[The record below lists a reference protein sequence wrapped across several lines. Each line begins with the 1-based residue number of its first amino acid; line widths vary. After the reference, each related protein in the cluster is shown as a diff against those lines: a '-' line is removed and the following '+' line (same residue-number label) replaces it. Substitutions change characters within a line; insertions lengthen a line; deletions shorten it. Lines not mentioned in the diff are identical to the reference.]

1 MNLGRGK
8 RLFAPTRDV
17 AVLIHACIQQCRT
30 ASYRSTAAFLNAIA
44 AKPFTSTKAQIKSI
58 PEENTMQVHPY
69 LVFDGTCEA
78 AFKFYHQVLGGE
90 LGDMM
95 TFAGSP
101 AEEEVP
107 PELGN
112 KIMHTQLTFG
122 DWGIMGSDCMPGQYE
137 TPQGFSVSLQI
148 SDPAEAERI
157 FNALAEGGKIQM
169 PLAETFWAKRF
180 GMAIDKFGTPWMV
193 NCD

>member
-1 MNLGRGK
+1 
-8 RLFAPTRDV
+8 
-17 AVLIHACIQQCRT
+17 
-30 ASYRSTAAFLNAIA
+30 
-44 AKPFTSTKAQIKSI
+44 
-58 PEENTMQVHPY
+58 MQVNPY
-69 LVFDGTCEA
+69 LIFDGNCEA
-78 AFKFYHQVLGGE
+78 AFKVYHQILGGD

-101 AEEEVP
+101 AEGAVP
-107 PELGN
+107 PELGD

-137 TPQGFSVSLQI
+137 APQGFSVSLQI
-148 SDPAEAERI
+148 ADPAEAERV

-180 GMAIDKFGTPWMV
+180 GMAIDKFGIPWMI
-193 NCD
+193 NCS